1 MNGSESSGAHLCWLL
16 STCPPACLP
25 ALCPSLACSVPSVLF
40 CLTQTS
46 LRPASCCLG
55 AVGSISRI
63 LVSRKEERLGYLSA
77 PVPSPHSFL
86 LVLSLSAYISRSWW
100 VALLKLQRLLVPVT
114 PLVSFVLIRPQTRI
128 SFLQSLVLGYP
139 LSLVSSHNL
148 STPLSL
154 VPLWNPFSQSVWVGC
169 FLLHP
174 QLIHHSDPKHY
185 ALQSFIDVLPFFY
198 SGILR

>member
-1 MNGSESSGAHLCWLL
+1 MPSS
-16 STCPPACLP
+16 LP
-25 ALCPSLACSVPSVLF
+25 TPLCPSLACSVPSVLF
-40 CLTQTS
+40 CLAQTS
-46 LRPASCCLG
+46 LHLASCCLE

-63 LVSRKEERLGYLSA
+63 LVSGKEERLGSLSA

-86 LVLSLSAYISRSWW
+86 LVLSLSAYSSRSWC

-114 PLVSFVLIRPQTRI
+114 PLVSFVLIRPKTRI
-128 SFLQSLVLGYP
+128 SFLQSLVPGYP
-139 LSLVSSHNL
+139 LSLVSSHHL

-154 VPLWNPFSQSVWVGC
+154 VPVWNPFSQSVWMGY

-185 ALQSFIDVLPFFY
+185 TLQSFMDVLHFFY